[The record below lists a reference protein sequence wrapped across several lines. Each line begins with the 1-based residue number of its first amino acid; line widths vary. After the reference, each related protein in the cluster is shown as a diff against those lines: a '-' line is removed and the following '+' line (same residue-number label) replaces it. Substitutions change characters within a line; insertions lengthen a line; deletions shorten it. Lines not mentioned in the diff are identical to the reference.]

1 MKLWVKEE
9 LVGRRDL
16 IAIINQDPKNP
27 KYLPGDQI
35 PENVVRRVRPKVPLV
50 LRENIA
56 KLVPFKSTSGWA
68 SLVAQ

>member
-1 MKLWVKEE
+1 KFDSKVKLWVKEE

-35 PENVVRRVRPKVPLV
+35 PENVV
-50 LRENIA
+50 
-56 KLVPFKSTSGWA
+56 
-68 SLVAQ
+68 